1 MGIKVR
7 FPCQPLQLSIIS
19 LIVLDMTSPFF
30 LLFPVHIAWLLHT
43 MMIISLDTCCQLL
56 FFLKY
61 HWIDQLSNL
70 LTVQYFNDKHS
81 QYYSL
86 LLICLKLH
94 YSLFMF
100 PRSYYLNYLTLP
112 FNTWLF
118 QYMGLLFQQW
128 CWFLLLPPFTAC
140 LLLFWDLGQ
149 RVLLSCVKW
158 NIFNIFLS
166 YRKTIWLYPL
176 YKQIP

>member
-1 MGIKVR
+1 MPTTPTLNHLLDSAWHDLTFFSS
-7 FPCQPLQLSIIS
+7 FPCSYFL
-19 LIVLDMTSPFF
+19 TS
-30 LLFPVHIAWLLHT
+30 AYNDDN
-43 MMIISLDTCCQLL
+43 ISLDTCCQLL

-70 LTVQYFNDKHS
+70 LTVQYFSDKHS
-81 QYYSL
+81 QYYIL

-100 PRSYYLNYLTLP
+100 PRSHYLNYLTLP
-112 FNTWLF
+112 FNMGLF

-128 CWFLLLPPFTAC
+128 CWFLLLPPFTARF
-140 LLLFWDLGQ
+140 LLFWDLGQ
-149 RVLLSCVKW
+149 RVLWSCVKW